1 MEIEI
6 EIELQCCYIH
16 LSLMTR
22 FIFLV
27 SSVII
32 EAGAVNQPRMR
43 LKLVFAGI
51 IERAKIIE
59 HLVKLLVADGNAARK
74 MEMDI
79 SWDNLKSSS
88 FFFLFC
94 GLNSFT

>member
-79 SWDNLKSSS
+79 R
-88 FFFLFC
+88 
-94 GLNSFT
+94 